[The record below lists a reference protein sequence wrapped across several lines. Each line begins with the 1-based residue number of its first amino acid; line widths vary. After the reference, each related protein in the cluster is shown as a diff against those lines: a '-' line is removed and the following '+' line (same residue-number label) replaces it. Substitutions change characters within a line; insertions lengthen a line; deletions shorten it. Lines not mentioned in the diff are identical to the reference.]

1 MQLIIANV
9 NSYSTTLFLNEMV
22 LSSDFG
28 EIDLLYS
35 KEALRPRLSMPPLAF
50 FTVPFPVLVSLIISL
65 SNVFLKFANVS
76 ILGPEILRP

>member
-1 MQLIIANV
+1 
-9 NSYSTTLFLNEMV
+9 MV

-28 EIDLLYS
+28 EIDLPYS
-35 KEALRPRLSMPPLAF
+35 KEALRPCQSVNASACF

-65 SNVFLKFANVS
+65 SNVFLKFANAS